1 MVCTRIYTA
10 SCPSSAE
17 DADRIRRLTV
27 FDLQLFAQEKTEEA
41 TPKRKEEARK
51 KGQVAKSIEINTAFI
66 ILAAFFALKLVGP
79 YIYSELT
86 AFMRFMFSHF
96 STADLTINDIYIL
109 TANFGL
115 VFLKTALPVM
125 VVIAVI
131 SVAANLLQV
140 GVLFSF
146 EPLMPQLNR
155 INPISGFQ
163 RLFSL
168 RSLVELVKSL
178 CKIAIIGYFIYRF
191 ISHEIFQLPALIGVD
206 LTESLRYSSGLIV
219 DLALEIGGVILVL
232 AALDYS
238 YQWWEHTKNLR
249 MSKEEVKEEYKQTE
263 GNPQI
268 KSKIKERQRAMAMRR
283 MMQEVPK
290 ATAIVTNPTHFAVA
304 IRYDKTMAAPEVVA
318 KGQDFLAERIKQVAR
333 ENRVAIVENK
343 PLARTLYAMVE
354 VGSAIPP
361 ELYQAVAEVLAY
373 VFRLKRRLS

>member
-1 MVCTRIYTA
+1 MACTRIYTA
-10 SCPSSAE
+10 SCPSSIE
-17 DADRIRRLTV
+17 DADRRRRLTV
-27 FDLQLFAQEKTEEA
+27 FDLQLFNQEKTEDA

-51 KGQVAKSIEINTAFI
+51 KGQVAKSLEINSAFI
-66 ILAAFFALKLVGP
+66 ILASFFALKLVGP
-79 YIYSELT
+79 YIYSEL
-86 AFMRFMFSHF
+86 AGFMRFMFSHF
-96 STADLTINDIYIL
+96 STADMTINDIYIL

-125 VVIAVI
+125 AVIAVI
-131 SVAANLLQV
+131 SVAASLLQV
-140 GVLFSF
+140 GVMFSF
-146 EPLMPQLNR
+146 EPIMPQLDR

-191 ISHEIFQLPALIGVD
+191 ISREIFQLPALINAD
-206 LTESLRYSSGLIV
+206 LTDSLRVSAGLVV
-219 DLALEIGGVILVL
+219 DLAMEIGAVILML
-232 AALDYS
+232 AALDYA
-238 YQWWEHTKNLR
+238 YQWWEHTKSLR
-249 MSKEEVKEEYKQTE
+249 MSKEEVKEEFKQTE

-268 KSKIKERQRAMAMRR
+268 KAKIKERQRAMAMRR

-290 ATAIVTNPTHFAVA
+290 ATAVVTNPTHFAVA

-318 KGQDFLAERIKQVAR
+318 KGQDFLAERIKQVAK

-354 VGSAIPP
+354 VGAVVPP